1 MKAKQVKDY
10 IQNTLN
16 QTPRHSCSALAKA
29 ITRASKK
36 FDQNEFDML
45 YLLLEN
51 APINNYTHSYGFHTA
66 YGRELINT
74 MSDYYNIY
82 NQ

>member
-1 MKAKQVKDY
+1 MTTKKVKDY
-10 IQNTLN
+10 IEKDLGEE
-16 QTPRHSCSALAKA
+16 PRHNCEALAKA
-29 ITRASKK
+29 ITKASKK

-45 YLLLEN
+45 YLLLGN
-51 APINNYTHSYGFHTA
+51 LPINDYTHSYGFHTA

-74 MSDYYNIY
+74 MSDYYDIY